1 MADPFYGEIRA
12 FTFAFAPANWAYCAG
27 QEVQI
32 QQYQALAAVIGT
44 MYGGNLS
51 QNKINLPNLQGQV
64 AVGSGT
70 GVGLTPRTV
79 AQQIGT
85 ETVTLSISQIPPH
98 THTAQALNET
108 ATSDQTL
115 TPSATAMLG
124 RTANAAPYAQYPNP
138 LPSPSPVVMMDV
150 RSLTQVGS
158 YQAHENR
165 QPALTLNFCICVY
178 DGFFPVRPS

>member
-27 QEVQI
+27 QEIQI

-51 QNKINLPNLQGQV
+51 QNKFNLPNLQGQV

-70 GVGLTPRTV
+70 GVGLTPRVV

-85 ETVTLSISQIPPH
+85 ETVTLAISQIPPH
-98 THTAQALNET
+98 THTGQGLNET
-108 ATSDQTL
+108 VRTDPTL
-115 TPSATAMLG
+115 TPSSAAILG
-124 RTANAAPYAQYPNP
+124 RTVGGAAYAPYPNP

-150 RSLTQVGS
+150 RSLTQIGS

-178 DGFFPVRPS
+178 GEVFPVRPS